1 MPHILVAGKLH
12 PAGLNV
18 LEHARTLGFTHDYI
32 EEISEPSYAPLIDK
46 ADALVI
52 RTQPMSA
59 QTVARGTQLKVVSRH
74 GVGYDAVDL
83 PALNARD
90 IALTIVGDVN
100 SVSVAEHAMMQ
111 MLAAAKRV
119 VRANGAVHD
128 ASKWGWRNTL
138 EQQEISGKRLLIL
151 GYGRIGRNLARM
163 AAGFEMQVRAY
174 DPYLARTAWPDG
186 NVGCVTD
193 LMDGLKWA
201 DFVSVH
207 VPRADQPLIGAA
219 EIDALKPGAIIV
231 NTARGGVVD
240 EAALADGLRSGKVG
254 AIGFDVF
261 ETEPPTTGSPL
272 LDFDQAI
279 LSPHIAGLT
288 FEAAERMAVM
298 SVRNVLD
305 FFAGTIDP
313 DLIVNRASI
322 TAACVRQTG

>member
-12 PAGLNV
+12 PAGLAL
-18 LEHARTLGFTHDYI
+18 LEHAKSLGFTHDYI

-59 QTVARGTQLKVVSRH
+59 STVARGTRLQVVSRH

-83 PALNARD
+83 AALNSRN

-111 MLAAAKRV
+111 MLAAAKRAIRADNA
-119 VRANGAVHD
+119 VRD
-128 ASKWGWRNTL
+128 AAKWGWRNLL
-138 EQQEISGKRLLIL
+138 EQQEISRKRLLIL

-163 AAGFEMQVRAY
+163 AAGFQMEVRAH
-174 DPYLARTAWPDG
+174 DPFLARQGWPEG
-186 NVGCVTD
+186 VVRPVND
-193 LMDGLKWA
+193 LLEGLGWA

-207 VPRADQPLIGAA
+207 VPRGDRPAIGAA
-219 EIDALKPGAIIV
+219 EIAAMKTGAIIV

-240 EAALADGLRSGKVG
+240 EAALTAGLRTGQIG
-254 AIGFDVF
+254 AAGCDVFDV
-261 ETEPPTTGSPL
+261 EPPTNKSPL
-272 LDFDQAI
+272 IDFDQAV

-288 FEAAERMAVM
+288 QEAAERMAVI
-298 SVRNVLD
+298 SVQNVID
-305 FFAGTIDP
+305 FFSGTIDP
-313 DLIVNRASI
+313 DLVVNRSAI
-322 TAACVRQTG
+322 DA